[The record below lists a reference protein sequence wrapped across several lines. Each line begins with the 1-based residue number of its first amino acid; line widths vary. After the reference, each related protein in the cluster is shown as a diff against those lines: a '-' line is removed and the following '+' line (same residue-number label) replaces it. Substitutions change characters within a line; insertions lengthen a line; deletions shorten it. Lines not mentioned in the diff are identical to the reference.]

1 MRRRPHATLRE
12 VLPIPSDLPST
23 STAPVFHTLA
33 SSDDMDQVTDYL
45 KKKGFTKTEAIF
57 RQETS
62 NLGPDGRPIV
72 NEAEDGPK
80 KYARAFILLR
90 DYVDNALD
98 LYKVNRTL
106 VLISCRENKLV
117 PNPVFLV

>member
-1 MRRRPHATLRE
+1 
-12 VLPIPSDLPST
+12 
-23 STAPVFHTLA
+23 
-33 SSDDMDQVTDYL
+33 MDQVTDYL